1 MGYEGT
7 QEDFIE
13 AFLQDQVIYAPFNE
27 HILDFWSLRHEPNI
41 LFLFYED
48 MKSNTD
54 KVVKQTAKFLG
65 KSFTQQQIDKL
76 CEHLSVDKMRA
87 NPACNNDSL
96 VEMAKSVNGN
106 GKASGDFKFIRRGE
120 VGSYKDDFTIE
131 LHKKFENFTQ
141 QSSLDQHQFSH
152 RI

>member
-1 MGYEGT
+1 
-7 QEDFIE
+7 
-13 AFLQDQVIYAPFNE
+13 
-27 HILDFWSLRHEPNI
+27 
-41 LFLFYED
+41 

-65 KSFTQQQIDKL
+65 KNFTQQQIDEL

-106 GKASGDFKFIRRGE
+106 GKASGDFRFIRRGE
-120 VGSYKDDFTIE
+120 VGSYKDDFTLE
-131 LHKKFENFTQ
+131 LNQKFENFTQ